1 MLEYVYE
8 RRKNLN
14 FTRPK
19 ISIELEK
26 IRPPPWLEQ
35 LIPYAD
41 VIFMSKDY
49 ARSKGRSHFGLK
61 NA

>member
-1 MLEYVYE
+1 MLEFVYE
-8 RRKNLN
+8 RRQRLGLS
-14 FTRPK
+14 RPR

-26 IRPPPWLEQ
+26 IRPAPWLEQ

-49 ARSKGRSHFGLK
+49 ARSKGNSGPIMIQ
-61 NA
+61 